1 MVLRIYWIL
10 IAVAIIGGIIDA
22 IFRAEQKKA
31 DYHGS
36 QKYVNIIDN
45 IVKAIDFLENCYI
58 GLFIIYNVFVLGYC
72 IVEKHFFFMITP
84 SAFLLFIIFI
94 IISEKIE
101 AFSFLTEIIAII
113 AITVWFCYTL
123 IFSMLV
129 IDTPINEKDV
139 ENKADLVNTIDIL
152 EFTQAPYN
160 NITGR
165 RYYIKSAPSSA
176 YYYEVRTENGGTTTK
191 VIDGSNS
198 YVEKFESDE
207 YMSNPHIDVYRNYTI
222 EHYKT
227 WYGNE
232 VTKEASSSYSYYI
245 YTPVNSM
252 FYEE

>member
-1 MVLRIYWIL
+1 
-10 IAVAIIGGIIDA
+10 
-22 IFRAEQKKA
+22 
-31 DYHGS
+31 
-36 QKYVNIIDN
+36 
-45 IVKAIDFLENCYI
+45 
-58 GLFIIYNVFVLGYC
+58 
-72 IVEKHFFFMITP
+72 
-84 SAFLLFIIFI
+84 
-94 IISEKIE
+94 
-101 AFSFLTEIIAII
+101 
-113 AITVWFCYTL
+113 
-123 IFSMLV
+123 MLV
-129 IDTPINEKDV
+129 FDTPINEKEV
-139 ENKADLVNTIDIL
+139 QNKVDLVNTIDIL

-207 YMSNPHIDVYRNYTI
+207 YTDNPHIDVYRNYTI

>member
-1 MVLRIYWIL
+1 MVLRIYWIF
-10 IAVAIIGGIIDA
+10 IAVAIIGLIVGW
-22 IFRAEQKKA
+22 IFELEQKKL
-31 DYHGS
+31 DFYGS
-36 QKYVNIIDN
+36 KKYLNIINN
-45 IVKAIDFLENCYI
+45 IVNAINSLEACYMI
-58 GLFIIYNVFVLGYC
+58 LFIIYNIFVVGYC
-72 IVEKHFFFMITP
+72 IVERHLFFMIIP
-84 SAFLLFIIFI
+84 VSFLLFVIFI
-94 IISEKIE
+94 LINEKVKE
-101 AFSFLTEIIAII
+101 FNFLTEGIAFIFIAI
-113 AITVWFCYTL
+113 WL
-123 IFSMLV
+123 IYGVLFSMFA
-129 IDTPINEKDV
+129 IDTPINEKEV
-139 ENKADLVNTIDIL
+139 ENKTDLVNTIDIL

-207 YMSNPHIDVYRNYTI
+207 YMDNPHIDVYRNYTI

-232 VTKEASSSYSYYI
+232 VTKEATSSYSYYI